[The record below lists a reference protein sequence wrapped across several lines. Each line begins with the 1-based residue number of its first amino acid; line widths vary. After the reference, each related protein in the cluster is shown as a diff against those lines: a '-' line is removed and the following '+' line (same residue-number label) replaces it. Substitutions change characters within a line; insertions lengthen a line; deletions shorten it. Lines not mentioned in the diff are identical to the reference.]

1 MRLRIHRRSEVGAA
15 DGCVPGSVSTQP
27 RAERGERA
35 ERELHG
41 ASARGRR
48 SDGKT
53 KARFIGPGRPGL
65 ASTGPRNKYLY
76 ACVRACVLFLQSRCR
91 LLSLAGRCLST
102 PPARHGGAPRDRSE
116 QLNPPPA
123 PSPGCSQCFRHLLFP
138 WYVRVRRPPLA
149 RVARHYFDYP
159 ASSVFFPHSAAVH
172 RVESEAAAKGSLLR
186 PCPILLTSVAGKL
199 RACSMFPTFRRA
211 LLRLRSVR

>member
-159 ASSVFFPHSAAVH
+159 ASSVFFPIQ
-172 RVESEAAAKGSLLR
+172 RRFIESNRRRQRKARSF
-186 PCPILLTSVAGKL
+186 V
-199 RACSMFPTFRRA
+199 RARFC
-211 LLRLRSVR
+211 

>member
-91 LLSLAGRCLST
+91 SLAVACPLHLPAMAARPVTAVSSSTRPRLPARAAPNASGTSSSLGTSVSAGRRLLASRVIILIT
-102 PPARHGGAPRDRSE
+102 PPLPFFSPFSGGS
-116 QLNPPPA
+116 
-123 PSPGCSQCFRHLLFP
+123 
-138 WYVRVRRPPLA
+138 
-149 RVARHYFDYP
+149 
-159 ASSVFFPHSAAVH
+159 
-172 RVESEAAAKGSLLR
+172 
-186 PCPILLTSVAGKL
+186 
-199 RACSMFPTFRRA
+199 
-211 LLRLRSVR
+211 